1 MNKKLFGILC
11 TFAIITHLNETIFIA
26 PGAVDCQS
34 HDQQLMLCEALR
46 KNLEKINHLKIETS
60 TSSRA
65 YFDHSRLAYFGSKF
79 YCLLPASCLCIMQP
93 KNKAVQRFKPV
104 KTGQTSQD

>member
-46 KNLEKINHLKIETS
+46 KNLEKN
-60 TSSRA
+60 
-65 YFDHSRLAYFGSKF
+65 
-79 YCLLPASCLCIMQP
+79 
-93 KNKAVQRFKPV
+93 
-104 KTGQTSQD
+104 